1 MNRNQLDELAITHI
15 SDLVD
20 QLMVLQEKGD
30 EVRMAIIH
38 QEIQELTRALD
49 SDDASD
55 NFFYA
60 PRLRYLA

>member
-1 MNRNQLDELAITHI
+1 MKREALEELAMNHI

-20 QLMVLQEKGD
+20 QLVVHQSNND
-30 EVRMAIIH
+30 HINMAIVH
-38 QEIQELTRALD
+38 AEIKELTRALD

-60 PRLRYLA
+60 PDMTTL

>member
-1 MNRNQLDELAITHI
+1 MNQNELYDLACTHI

-20 QLMVLQEKGD
+20 QLATLQAKGD
-30 EVRMAIIH
+30 TVNMAIIH
-38 QEIQELTRALD
+38 SEIKSLTDALD
-49 SDDASD
+49 SNDASD